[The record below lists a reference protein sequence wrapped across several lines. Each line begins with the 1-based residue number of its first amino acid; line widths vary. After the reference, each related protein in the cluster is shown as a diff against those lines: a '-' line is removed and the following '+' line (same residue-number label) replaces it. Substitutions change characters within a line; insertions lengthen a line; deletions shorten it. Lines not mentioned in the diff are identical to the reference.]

1 MKRILSYYFAGLMI
15 VTGIWPAQASQTR
28 PFFDVSQFRGA
39 RFVPG
44 RVLVKYRGEAAV
56 RLVHL
61 PAGEDVM
68 GRLQSLSY
76 DARVEYAEPDLIYTI
91 DKVSNDPRQ
100 AELWGMRAVRATDA
114 WEITTGSQDVVVAVT
129 DTGIDYT
136 HPDLSDNMW
145 RNLGEVPNNGRDDD
159 FNGYVDD
166 YYGWNGY
173 SNNGHPLDDNDH
185 GTHVAGT
192 IGAVGDNNAGVV
204 GVNWR
209 VKLMALKFLGSDGS
223 GSLSDAIEVIN
234 YAIFMK
240 QRGVNVVAIN
250 ASWGGGG
257 YSRTLEEAID
267 RATAAGI
274 LFVAAAGN
282 ESTSAIEYPGGYRNA
297 LAVAAVEM
305 DGQTLASFSN
315 YGSWVD
321 VAAPG
326 RSILSTV
333 RGNRYASFSGTSM
346 ATPHVAGLA
355 GLLASVAPLSVQ
367 QLRQAIENHVRVV
380 PSLQGKVQTGGLID
394 AAASVGSLSSSP
406 PPPPTPSQNTPPTVT
421 LAASS
426 TTVNAGT
433 PVNITATAFDPDQD
447 PLTYQWQTS
456 GGQIQGQG
464 SAVTLNT
471 SGISSS
477 AGTPVPV
484 TVQVLVSD
492 GRGGFAQN
500 QVVINVT
507 PQAAPA
513 AKFSLQITPTLQSIR
528 SGRVLYAIQITR
540 TQDYQ
545 NGGAKLDPIVLNNQ
559 DEVFA
564 VVVTPRPRKGK
575 QPTTATMYVSL
586 LTARPSASEYRLQ
599 VKGTDDFGGEV
610 LSNIVTATL
619 P

>member
-1 MKRILSYYFAGLMI
+1 MKRILSYCFAGLI
-15 VTGIWPAQASQTR
+15 LATGIWPVQASQTR
-28 PFFDVSQFRGA
+28 PFFDVNQFRGA

-44 RVLVKYRGEAAV
+44 RVLVKYRGETTV

-61 PAGEDVM
+61 PVGEEVM
-68 GRLQSLSY
+68 SRLHSLSY

-100 AELWGMRAVRATDA
+100 AELWGMQAIRASEA

-129 DTGIDYT
+129 DTGIDYN
-136 HPDLSDNMW
+136 HPDLIDNMW
-145 RNLGEVPNNGRDDD
+145 RNHGEVPNNGRDDD

-173 SNNGHPLDDNDH
+173 GNNGHPLDDNDH

-223 GSLSDAIEVIN
+223 GSLSDAVKVIN

-240 QRGVNVVAIN
+240 QRGVNIVAIN

-257 YSRTLEEAID
+257 YSRTLEDAVD

-282 ESTSAIEYPGGYRNA
+282 DSTSQIEYPGGYSNA

-305 DGQTLASFSN
+305 DGRTLASFSN

-355 GLLASVAPLSVQ
+355 GLLASVAPMSVQ
-367 QLRQAIENHVRVV
+367 QTRQAIEGHVRVI
-380 PSLQGKVQTGGLID
+380 PGLQGRVATGGLID
-394 AAASVGSLSSSP
+394 VAASVGSLSSP
-406 PPPPTPSQNTPPTVT
+406 PPPPMPSQNTPPTVT
-421 LAASS
+421 LSASS
-426 TTVNAGT
+426 TAVSAGT
-433 PVNITATAFDPDQD
+433 PVSITANAFDPDQD

-456 GGQIQGQG
+456 GGQIEGQG

-477 AGTPVPV
+477 AGTPVAV

-500 QVVINVT
+500 QVVINIT
-507 PQAAPA
+507 PQVVPS
-513 AKFSLQITPTLQSIR
+513 AKFSLQITPTSQSIR
-528 SGRVLYAIQITR
+528 SGRVLYIIQITR
-540 TQDYQ
+540 APEYQ
-545 NGGAKLDPIVLNNQ
+545 NGGAKLEPIVLNNQ
-559 DEVFA
+559 DEVLA

-575 QPTTATMYVSL
+575 QPTSATMYVSL
-586 LTARPSASEYRLQ
+586 LTARPSASEYRLR

-610 LSNIVTATL
+610 LSNIATATL